1 MGISAEGLV
10 SCFICYSLTSD
21 VCNAKLCT
29 IIEYGVTV
37 SWVFAFLFFTLRA
50 PIVLTKK
57 LLQTTTI
64 KNLYQWRKRYL
75 FCCGYF
81 TVIVGT
87 AKSFLLILYNGN
99 NLWAYVVV
107 TMLDRLTIFGIW
119 TMMTTLFISWIQILQ
134 AYRTLKEPNN
144 KTLKLIIIPYSV
156 SFLAIIFSLSAIEI
170 FFPESAL
177 MSAKIFYE
185 ACTCLGTVILIG
197 MGIVGCSIYVLLIQ
211 NQGRAFVSK
220 TIRKVSL
227 IVFSSIIILI
237 IIMGSILAYLILG
250 SNYVL
255 FNMMYSGV
263 TGIAFVIFTLIN
275 GIGFSW
281 ETKER
286 DSTSSFYNFSFRKVN
301 SVIKF
306 SSTNSTS
313 Q

>member
-29 IIEYGVTV
+29 IIEYGVTIF
-37 SWVFAFLFFTLRA
+37 WVFAFLFFTIRA

-57 LLQTTTI
+57 LLHTSTI
-64 KNLYQWRKRYL
+64 KILYQWRKRYL

-99 NLWAYVVV
+99 SLWAYVVV

-134 AYRTLKEPNN
+134 VYRTLKGPNN
-144 KTLKLIIIPYSV
+144 KTLKSIIIPYSV

-177 MSAKIFYE
+177 ASAKIFYE
-185 ACTCLGTVILIG
+185 ACTFLGTIILIG
-197 MGIVGCSIYVLLIQ
+197 MGVTGFSIYALLVQ
-211 NQGRAFVSK
+211 KQRRAPSK

-227 IVFSSIIILI
+227 LVFSSIIILI
-237 IIMGSILAYLILG
+237 IIMGSILAYLVLG

-255 FNMMYSGV
+255 FNTMYSGI

-281 ETKER
+281 ETRDR
-286 DSTSSFYNFSFRKVN
+286 DSFSSFYSFNFRKIN

-306 SSTNSTS
+306 SSANSSIS